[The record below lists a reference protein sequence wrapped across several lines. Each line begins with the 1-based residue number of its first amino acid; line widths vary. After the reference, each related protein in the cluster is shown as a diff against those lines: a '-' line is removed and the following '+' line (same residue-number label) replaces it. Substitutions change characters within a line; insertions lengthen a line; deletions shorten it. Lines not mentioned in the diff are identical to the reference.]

1 MNDYISKG
9 REDNIPDDMIR
20 DYLVRVKRFPTKKV
34 DELLSLE
41 VSLFDKLP
49 SSFGNIKGGAKVGV
63 KLYEKVEK
71 FRIKEQKRNN
81 KRKNKL
87 TEQEII
93 DKTIEF
99 LEKQPE
105 YINEGDTYTIGEK
118 KDGTQKTLFRK
129 GISTQQATMLIDI
142 QKSIG
147 IRPTENMGIKI
158 AKARLALRERKKGQ
172 IDIDKVRIELRNF
185 IRKALPKELYE
196 RKEVLDLINK
206 IAIANKKNINNLVKE
221 IESFVIE
228 VNNKSLEK
236 KIKGVLNNKYQ
247 AVEGGRL
254 KPKKIADEIRKR
266 IAFIKSN
273 LVSPKATPEDIGE
286 ANKKLLDR
294 FNEIMEQNDIT
305 IQQQEEMNDLQLA
318 MQYNNA
324 MLMENSNANKV
335 TELDGIYST
344 LEQMIKYG
352 RSLLQEELRESH
364 EAYNRTFEL
373 GYESITGDKVDMN
386 DPEAKKKLNNRKKKR
401 TSDENKK
408 KDTQGVIR
416 RFLSNIKTILKAP
429 FGSAEALNGLM
440 DRLDKLPGEMFGG
453 RLNEMFTDRVDDS
466 SRRFKMRM
474 MQIESVIQN
483 YLAENYG
490 KDWAKIS
497 RNNRKPVDYNIELHD
512 GIMLQGL
519 SQDEIAYLY
528 NMYKDPANRASFANP
543 EMWGVEV
550 INKDDSA
557 KEKKR
562 KQEINQAN
570 AARVMKELESELD
583 DKVKDFADW
592 QVDVLYPSLYEEYNN
607 TYKKL
612 YRTDLPWNKFYAGTI
627 YRDGFSEADTEVM
640 NLLGRGNTYKTAV
653 GANATKVR
661 QGSNLP
667 IKPMNMTD
675 VLNTYINDMEY
686 FAAYGE
692 TIRDMDKFFSN
703 KYIKS
708 AIIDI
713 HGSEVYTFIDDMI
726 KKIAS
731 RGMQSSGLKAWA
743 INAMNNAFIVSRL
756 ALSPVI
762 AIKQLTSTFTYANDI
777 GFINWL
783 EYSAKNKTQQLKVWK
798 EISEN
803 SVYIQ
808 DRYRNSITKAIE
820 TYSDTKM
827 KEFIPSTSS
836 KQVKNWAINFAMYT
850 TKLGDKG
857 AIYLGGAPNY
867 SYYKAQFKKDNP
879 NASEQEA
886 IDYAIKKFERDTK
899 RTQQSSDLQDKDYL
913 QTGDPLT
920 RAMNM
925 FMTTPKQYL
934 RFEIMAVRNLYRA
947 MRGRDYKGTVGQNVR
962 TLVMYHVFMP
972 VLFQYVSM
980 GLPGIL
986 RNKRDEDKWDLLRA
1000 GVIGNLN
1007 ALFLLGEVVNTIG
1020 DLFTGKPWVGTQTKS
1035 LGILQ
1040 IANSIGRKINKAINY
1055 KDEKKKAK
1063 AMMDAY
1069 LEASTLVGVP
1079 APTIAKFFDNY
1090 SKLGSEEDVG
1100 KIMLRLLNYSNYQIE
1115 GSSRN
1120 KSKVKTVYELNQEYQ
1135 KQKEKKNKESQKK
1148 KLGFYD

>member
-1 MNDYISKG
+1 MTLK
-9 REDNIPDDMIR
+9 
-20 DYLVRVKRFPTKKV
+20 
-34 DELLSLE
+34 
-41 VSLFDKLP
+41 
-49 SSFGNIKGGAKVGV
+49 
-63 KLYEKVEK
+63 
-71 FRIKEQKRNN
+71 Q
-81 KRKNKL
+81 RKNS
-87 TEQEII
+87 
-93 DKTIEF
+93 TI
-99 LEKQPE
+99 
-105 YINEGDTYTIGEK
+105 
-118 KDGTQKTLFRK
+118 
-129 GISTQQATMLIDI
+129 
-142 QKSIG
+142 
-147 IRPTENMGIKI
+147 
-158 AKARLALRERKKGQ
+158 
-172 IDIDKVRIELRNF
+172 
-185 IRKALPKELYE
+185 
-196 RKEVLDLINK
+196 
-206 IAIANKKNINNLVKE
+206 
-221 IESFVIE
+221 
-228 VNNKSLEK
+228 
-236 KIKGVLNNKYQ
+236 
-247 AVEGGRL
+247 
-254 KPKKIADEIRKR
+254 
-266 IAFIKSN
+266 
-273 LVSPKATPEDIGE
+273 
-286 ANKKLLDR
+286 
-294 FNEIMEQNDIT
+294 
-305 IQQQEEMNDLQLA
+305 
-318 MQYNNA
+318 
-324 MLMENSNANKV
+324 
-335 TELDGIYST
+335 
-344 LEQMIKYG
+344 
-352 RSLLQEELRESH
+352 
-364 EAYNRTFEL
+364 
-373 GYESITGDKVDMN
+373 
-386 DPEAKKKLNNRKKKR
+386 RKKKR
-401 TSDENKK
+401 TSDEKRKK
-408 KDTQGVIR
+408 ATQGVIR

-440 DRLDKLPGEMFGG
+440 ERIDKLPGEMFGG

-490 KDWAKIS
+490 KKWEKIS
-497 RNNRKPVDYNIELHD
+497 RNNRKQLDHNIELHD
-512 GIMLQGL
+512 GIMLQTL
-519 SQDEIAYLY
+519 TQDEIAYLY

-543 EMWGVEV
+543 DMWGVEV

-592 QVDVLYPSLYEEYNN
+592 QVDVLYPALYEEYNN

-627 YRDGFSEADTEVM
+627 YRQGVTEDDIDVI
-640 NLLGRGNTYKTAV
+640 NLLGRGNMYKTAV

-661 QGSNLP
+661 QGSSLP
-667 IKPMNMTD
+667 IKPMNMVD
-675 VLNTYINDMEY
+675 VLNTYVNDMEY

-731 RGMQSSGLKAWA
+731 RGMQSSGFKAKA
-743 INAMNNAFIVSRL
+743 INAMNTAFIVSRL

-798 EISEN
+798 EISEH

-808 DRYRNSITKAIE
+808 DRYKNSITKAIE
-820 TYSDTKM
+820 TYSDTKI
-827 KEFIPSTSS
+827 KAFLPEKSY
-836 KQVKNWAINFAMYT
+836 QQGWNWFVDFAMYT

-867 SYYKAQFKKDNP
+867 SYYKSEFKKKNP
-879 NASEQEA
+879 KATEQQA

-934 RFEIMAVRNLYRA
+934 RNEIIAVRNLYRA

-962 TLVMYHVFMP
+962 TFVMYHVFMP

-986 RNKRDEDKWDLLRA
+986 RNERDEDKWDLLRA
-1000 GVIGNLN
+1000 GIIGNLN
-1007 ALFLLGEVVNTIG
+1007 ALFMLGEAVNTIG
-1020 DLFTGKPWVGTQTKS
+1020 DLVTGKPWAGTQTKS
-1035 LGILQ
+1035 LGFLMI
-1040 IANSIGRKINKAINY
+1040 INSIGRKINKASNY
-1055 KDEKKKAK
+1055 KDKKKKAK
-1063 AMMDAY
+1063 AIMDAY
-1069 LEASTLVGVP
+1069 LEASTLLGVP

-1100 KIMLRLLNYSNYQIE
+1100 KIILRLLNYSNYQIE

-1148 KLGFYD
+1148 KFGFYD

>member
-1 MNDYISKG
+1 M
-9 REDNIPDDMIR
+9 
-20 DYLVRVKRFPTKKV
+20 
-34 DELLSLE
+34 
-41 VSLFDKLP
+41 
-49 SSFGNIKGGAKVGV
+49 
-63 KLYEKVEK
+63 
-71 FRIKEQKRNN
+71 
-81 KRKNKL
+81 
-87 TEQEII
+87 
-93 DKTIEF
+93 
-99 LEKQPE
+99 
-105 YINEGDTYTIGEK
+105 
-118 KDGTQKTLFRK
+118 
-129 GISTQQATMLIDI
+129 
-142 QKSIG
+142 
-147 IRPTENMGIKI
+147 
-158 AKARLALRERKKGQ
+158 
-172 IDIDKVRIELRNF
+172 
-185 IRKALPKELYE
+185 
-196 RKEVLDLINK
+196 
-206 IAIANKKNINNLVKE
+206 
-221 IESFVIE
+221 
-228 VNNKSLEK
+228 
-236 KIKGVLNNKYQ
+236 
-247 AVEGGRL
+247 
-254 KPKKIADEIRKR
+254 
-266 IAFIKSN
+266 
-273 LVSPKATPEDIGE
+273 VSPKATPEDIGE
-286 ANKKLLDR
+286 ANEKLLDR

-305 IQQQEEMNDLQLA
+305 IKEQQEMADLQLA

-344 LEQMIKYG
+344 LKQMIKYG
-352 RSLLQEELRESH
+352 RSLLQKELRESH

-373 GYESITGDKVDMN
+373 GYEAITGDKVDMN

-401 TSDENKK
+401 TSDENRKK
-408 KDTQGVIR
+408 ATQGVIR

-440 DRLDKLPGEMFGG
+440 ERIDKLPGEMFGG

-490 KDWAKIS
+490 KDWEKIS

-512 GIMLQGL
+512 GIMLEGL

-543 EMWGVEV
+543 DMWGVEV

-592 QVDVLYPSLYEEYNN
+592 QVDVLYPALYEEYNN

-627 YRDGFSEADTEVM
+627 YRQGVTEDDIEVI
-640 NLLGRGNTYKTAV
+640 NLLGRGNMYKTAV

-661 QGSNLP
+661 QGSSLP
-667 IKPMNMTD
+667 IKPMNMVD
-675 VLNTYINDMEY
+675 VLNTYVNDMEY

-731 RGMQSSGLKAWA
+731 RGMQSSGFKAKV
-743 INAMNNAFIVSRL
+743 INAMNTVFIVSRL
-756 ALSPVI
+756 AFSPVI
-762 AIKQLTSTFTYANDI
+762 AIKQLTSLFTYANDI

-827 KEFIPSTSS
+827 KEFLPS
-836 KQVKNWAINFAMYT
+836 KQGENWAINFAMYT

-867 SYYKAQFKKDNP
+867 SYYKAQALKQGKT
-879 NASEQEA
+879 EQEA
-886 IDYAIKKFERDTK
+886 IDIAIKKFERDTK

-934 RFEIMAVRNLYRA
+934 RNEIIAVRNLYRA

-962 TLVMYHVFMP
+962 TFVMYHVFMP

-1000 GVIGNLN
+1000 AVIGNLN
-1007 ALFLLGEVVNTIG
+1007 GLFILGEGGNTIG
-1020 DLFTGKPWVGTQTKS
+1020 DLVTGKPWAGTQTKS

-1040 IANSIGRKINKAINY
+1040 IANSIVRKINKASNY

-1063 AMMDAY
+1063 AMRDAY

-1090 SKLGSEEDVG
+1090 SNLGSEADVG

-1135 KQKEKKNKESQKK
+1135 KQKEKKNKESQKDK
-1148 KLGFYD
+1148 FDFYD

>member
-20 DYLVRVKRFPTKKV
+20 DFLVRVKRFPTKKV

-41 VSLFDKLP
+41 VSLFDNLP

-105 YINEGDTYTIGEK
+105 YINEGDTYTIGKK

-172 IDIDKVRIELRNF
+172 IDIDKVRTELRNF
-185 IRKALPKELYE
+185 IRKSLPKELYE

-236 KIKGVLNNKYQ
+236 KIKGVLNDKYQ

-273 LVSPKATPEDIGE
+273 LVSPKATPEEIGE
-286 ANKKLLDR
+286 ANEKLLDR

-305 IQQQEEMNDLQLA
+305 IQQQEEMADLQLA

-373 GYESITGDKVDMN
+373 GYEAITGDKVDMN

-408 KDTQGVIR
+408 KATQGVIR

-440 DRLDKLPGEMFGG
+440 ERIDKLPGEMFGG

-490 KDWAKIS
+490 KDWEKIS
-497 RNNRKPVDYNIELHD
+497 RNNRKQVDYNIELHD

-592 QVDVLYPSLYEEYNN
+592 QVDVLYPALYEEYNN

-612 YRTDLPWNKFYAGTI
+612 YRTDLPWSKFYAGTI
-627 YRDGFSEADTEVM
+627 YRQGVTEDDIDGI
-640 NLLGRGNTYKTAV
+640 NLLGRGNMYKTAV

-661 QGSNLP
+661 QGSSLP
-667 IKPMNMTD
+667 IKPMNMVD
-675 VLNTYINDMEY
+675 VLNTYVNDMEY

-731 RGMQSSGLKAWA
+731 RGMQNSGFRAKT
-743 INAMNNAFIVSRL
+743 INALNDVFILSRL

-808 DRYRNSITKAIE
+808 DRYKNSITKAIE
-820 TYSDTKM
+820 TYSDTKI
-827 KEFIPSTSS
+827 KAFLPEKSY
-836 KQVKNWAINFAMYT
+836 QQGWNWFVDFAMYT

-867 SYYKAQFKKDNP
+867 SYYKAQALKQGKT
-879 NASEQEA
+879 EQEA
-886 IDYAIKKFERDTK
+886 IDIAIRKFERDTK
-899 RTQQSSDLQDKDYL
+899 RTQQSSDIQDKDYL

-920 RAMNM
+920 KAMNM
-925 FMTTPKQYL
+925 FLTTPKQYL
-934 RFEIMAVRNLYRA
+934 RNEIIAVRNLYRA

-962 TLVMYHVFMP
+962 TFVMYHVFMP

-1000 GVIGNLN
+1000 GIIGNLN
-1007 ALFLLGEVVNTIG
+1007 GLFILGEVFNTIG
-1020 DLFTGKPWVGTQTKS
+1020 DLVTGKPWAGTQTKS

-1040 IANSIGRKINKAINY
+1040 IANSLARKINKASNY
-1055 KDEKKKAK
+1055 KDKKKKAK
-1063 AMMDAY
+1063 AIMDAY
-1069 LEASTLVGVP
+1069 LEASTLVGIP

-1100 KIMLRLLNYSNYQIE
+1100 KIILRLLNYSNYQIE

-1135 KQKEKKNKESQKK
+1135 KQKEKKNKESQKQK
-1148 KLGFYD
+1148 FDFYD